1 MAQNSLG
8 QTGGWKEGKM
18 AGWNQSSPLP
28 IFQSSLFASVRILI
42 RWVLLV
48 CSLFVVFSQL
58 IHAEQHA
65 ILVGVWDYE
74 NPNLQLDA
82 PPNDLKLMEAV
93 LSAHGITQAQIHI
106 LPNPNKAEIQR
117 KFRELSRRLT
127 PSDSL
132 LFYFSGHGTQIIDKL
147 GTFPGDE
154 ARGRYPDRNDEALL
168 PMDADLASPQT
179 YLLDDELNT
188 LLQELPTRQVSCIID
203 TCYSGD
209 ILREIR
215 LGRPKGTP
223 VTDTPMEI
231 AQPTQTVSHTE
242 DILDES
248 ADFALLLAA
257 AAYNQVVHEL
267 RIPMGETYLPVS
279 AMTYSLYRRVFSHAV
294 PSIPMN
300 RDLQD
305 PTNQATEAQWHN
317 KLTYR
322 QLVQHIQ
329 NDHKQWNLAW
339 QPILEGPEDRF
350 DEVFLPTDL
359 MPQQNE
365 TLTLTTIKG
374 QSISVSRRALAL
386 AGGGTF
392 QLGAASGVNMRHW
405 AVVIGVDTYPPPF
418 QSLKYAADDAKAVAQ
433 VLQDAGV
440 NVTLMTPDSLIQPT
454 KANIIEQL
462 QRHAQLEAVD
472 LLTVYLSGHGE
483 DVDGT
488 GYFLPMD
495 VTDPLSDNGL
505 SLEDLFAI
513 LNRANAKHRFIIVDA
528 CRVAPKAQ
536 FVAALSRYSE
546 ESNIIFTACD
556 SNQWAPEVPRLKH
569 GLFTYF
575 LLKGL
580 RGSDRDRGAAGPDG
594 TVTVLG
600 LLDYVTRGIEEWYSH
615 LSEEMRYPQQI
626 TPRVFYNGKYI
637 SLLNNQGI
645 DPAVINNE
653 GLLSQITNTLRH
665 QFAGNLE
672 LLSPLKRNNGV
683 TPPTPK
689 GGDLHLP
696 MTISLIPW
704 ISTVGFQD
712 PNRNITTNLS
722 LNIIAGYHTKLDGLE
737 LGGMLNIKGVEARG
751 AQFAGVGN
759 IVGGELDGF
768 QISTTLN
775 AVGRNVDGFQ
785 ISGGLNASGGDLNGF
800 QVAGGANI
808 AGRNVE
814 GFQGSTGF
822 NVSGGTLDGFQL
834 AVGGN
839 LVGGDVEGIQATA
852 GANLAARDLRAWQ
865 AAIGANFVGGN
876 VRSEG
881 LQTAV
886 GPNIAGNLE
895 GTQLSAAAN
904 IALGWG
910 QKANMPYAGTQI
922 GVANIALGGIGTQ
935 IGVLNIAGHVSTA
948 QVGLLNVS
956 GRMSGIPL
964 GLISFVKDN
973 PLHLQLWGSDTEVA
987 NLGIRIGSRH
997 VYSLLMVGSYPHD
1010 DLGRWSSGFGIGGHI
1025 PLSRRFFLNVDFITR
1040 GVTYTDDSREADAPM
1055 SRSSDWLRVTYTD
1068 DSGEDTWEYGQQT
1081 ILNKLRLA
1089 FGWERHKWFSL
1100 FGGVSLN
1107 FLVSDRR
1114 DTSDFGYGFDYVYR
1128 SGDTTVRLWPGFFAG
1143 VQF

>member
-1 MAQNSLG
+1 MARNSLG
-8 QTGGWKEGKM
+8 AT
-18 AGWNQSSPLP
+18 
-28 IFQSSLFASVRILI
+28 I
-42 RWVLLV
+42 RWMLLV
-48 CSLFVVFSQL
+48 CGFFVIFSQL
-58 IHAEQHA
+58 THAEQHA

-93 LSAHGITQAQIHI
+93 LSAHGVTQAQMHI

-154 ARGRYPDRNDEALL
+154 AKGRYPDRNDEALL
-168 PMDADLASPQT
+168 PVDADLASPKT

-223 VTDTPMEI
+223 VTDTPMGI
-231 AQPTQTVSHTE
+231 VQPTQTVSHTE

-267 RIPMGETYLPVS
+267 RIPIGETYLPIS
-279 AMTYSLYRRVFSHAV
+279 AMTYSLYRRVFSYAV
-294 PSIPMN
+294 PSLPMN
-300 RDLQD
+300 RDLQN
-305 PTNQATEAQWHN
+305 PAGTEWDN

-322 QLVQHIQ
+322 QLAQHLQ

-339 QPILEGPEDRF
+339 QPVLEGPENRF

-359 MPQQNE
+359 MPQLND

-374 QSISVSRRALAL
+374 RSIAVSQRALAL

-392 QLGAASGVNMRHW
+392 QLGAASGVNTRHW
-405 AVVIGVDTYPPPF
+405 AVVIGVDAYPPPF

-433 VLQDAGV
+433 VFQDAGA

-454 KANIIEQL
+454 KANVIQQL
-462 QRHAQLEAVD
+462 QRHARLEAVD

-483 DVDGT
+483 DIDGT

-495 VTDPLSDNGL
+495 VTDPLMDSGL

-528 CRVAPKAQ
+528 CRVAPKAH

-580 RGSDRDRGAAGPDG
+580 RGDHQDRGAAGTDG

-600 LLDYVTRGIEEWYSH
+600 LLDYVTRGIEDWHSH
-615 LSEEMRYPQQI
+615 LSEEQHYPQQI

-645 DPAVINNE
+645 DPTVINNE
-653 GLLSQITNTLRH
+653 GLLPQITNTLRH
-665 QFAGNLE
+665 QLARKLE
-672 LLSPLKRNNGV
+672 LLPPLERNDGV
-683 TPPTPK
+683 TPSTPK

-696 MTISLIPW
+696 VTISLIPW
-704 ISTVGFQD
+704 ISTVGIQD
-712 PNRNITTNLS
+712 PNRNVTTNLS

-737 LGGMLNIKGVEARG
+737 LGGVLNIKGVEARG
-751 AQFAGVGN
+751 VQLAGVGN
-759 IVGGELDGF
+759 IVGGD
-768 QISTTLN
+768 
-775 AVGRNVDGFQ
+775 VDGFQ
-785 ISGGLNASGGDLNGF
+785 ISGGLNATGRSVRGF
-800 QVAGGANI
+800 QAAGGGNFAGHNLQGLQI
-808 AGRNVE
+808 SSGLNLVGRNVLSE
-814 GFQGSTGF
+814 SLQI
-822 NVSGGTLDGFQL
+822 
-834 AVGGN
+834 A
-839 LVGGDVEGIQATA
+839 A
-852 GANLAARDLRAWQ
+852 G
-865 AAIGANFVGGN
+865 V
-876 VRSEG
+876 
-881 LQTAV
+881 
-886 GPNIAGNLE
+886 NIAGNLE
-895 GTQLSAAAN
+895 GTQLSAASN
-904 IALGWG
+904 IALGWD
-910 QKANMPYAGTQI
+910 QEANMSYAGTQI

-935 IGVLNIAGHVSTA
+935 IGLLNIAGHVSTT

-956 GRMSGIPL
+956 GRMSGIPI

-987 NLGIRIGSRH
+987 NLGIRVGSRH
-997 VYSLLMVGSYPHD
+997 VYSLLMVGSYPHG
-1010 DLGRWSSGFGIGGHI
+1010 DLGRWSSGFGVGGHI
-1025 PLSRRFFLNVDFITR
+1025 PLSKRLFLNVDFITR
-1040 GVTYTDDSREADAPM
+1040 RIGYTDEWA
-1055 SRSSDWLRVTYTD
+1055 
-1068 DSGEDTWEYGQQT
+1068 EETWWYDERT
-1081 ILNKLRLA
+1081 VLNKLRLG
-1089 FGWERHKWFSL
+1089 FGWEQHKWLSV

-1107 FLVSDRR
+1107 FLISDRG
-1114 DTSDFGYGFDYVYR
+1114 DTSDFGYGFEHVFRRD
-1128 SGDTTVRLWPGFFAG
+1128 DTTVRIWPGFFAG

>member
-8 QTGGWKEGKM
+8 PT
-18 AGWNQSSPLP
+18 
-28 IFQSSLFASVRILI
+28 I

-48 CSLFVVFSQL
+48 CSLFVMFSQFA
-58 IHAEQHA
+58 HAEQHA
-65 ILVGVWDYE
+65 ILVGVWDYA
-74 NPNLQLDA
+74 NPNLQLEA

-93 LSAHGITQAQIHI
+93 LSAHGVTQEQMHI
-106 LPNPNKAEIQR
+106 LTNPNKAQIQR

-154 ARGRYPDRNDEALL
+154 AKGRYPDRNDEALL
-168 PMDADLASPQT
+168 PVDANLASPKT
-179 YLLDDELNT
+179 YLLDDELNI
-188 LLQELPTRQVSCIID
+188 LLQELPTRKVSCIID

-223 VTDTPMEI
+223 VTDTPTAI
-231 AQPTQTVSHTE
+231 VQRTQTVSHTE

-267 RIPMGETYLPVS
+267 RIPIGKTYLPVS
-279 AMTYSLYRRVFSHAV
+279 AMTYSLYRRVFSRLLSPA
-294 PSIPMN
+294 
-300 RDLQD
+300 
-305 PTNQATEAQWHN
+305 NQAIGVRWHD

-322 QLVQHIQ
+322 QLVQHVQ

-339 QPILEGPEDRF
+339 QPVLEGPENRF

-359 MPQQNE
+359 MVQHDK

-374 QSISVSRRALAL
+374 QTVEVSRRALAL
-386 AGGGTF
+386 AGGGNF

-405 AVVIGVDTYPPPF
+405 AVVIGVDAYPPPF

-433 VLQDAGV
+433 VFQDAGV

-454 KANIIEQL
+454 KANVIEQL

-483 DVDGT
+483 NVDGT

-495 VTDPLSDNGL
+495 VTDPLVDNGL
-505 SLEDLFAI
+505 SLENLFAI
-513 LNRANAKHRFIIVDA
+513 LNRANAKHRFVIVDA
-528 CRVAPKAQ
+528 CRVAPKEH

-580 RGSDRDRGAAGPDG
+580 SGGYQDRGAAGADG

-600 LLDYVTRGIEEWYSH
+600 LLDYVTRGIEDWHSH
-615 LSEEMRYPQQI
+615 LSEELRYPQQI
-626 TPRVFYNGKYI
+626 TPRIFYNGKYI

-645 DPAVINNE
+645 DPTVLNNE
-653 GLLSQITNTLRH
+653 GLPPRITQVPPPQPTRD
-665 QFAGNLE
+665 LE
-672 LLSPLKRNNGV
+672 PFSPLEKDGGV
-683 TPPTPK
+683 VPRTAK
-689 GGDLHLP
+689 DSDLHLP
-696 MTISLIPW
+696 VTISLIPW
-704 ISTVGFQD
+704 ISTVGVRAL
-712 PNRNITTNLS
+712 NRNVTTNLS
-722 LNIIAGYHTKLDGLE
+722 LNIIAGYHTKLDGIE
-737 LGGMLNIKGVEARG
+737 LGGVLNMKGLEARG

-759 IVGGELDGF
+759 IVGG
-768 QISTTLN
+768 
-775 AVGRNVDGFQ
+775 NVDGFQ
-785 ISGGLNASGGDLNGF
+785 VSTGFNTVGRNVEGFQASGGLNAIGGDLDGF
-800 QVAGGANI
+800 QAAVGVNAAGGSVRGIQAAIGGNFAARNFQGLQIAYGLNLVGENVLSRGLQAAIGANI

-814 GFQGSTGF
+814 GFQASVGL
-822 NVSGGTLDGFQL
+822 NVSGGNLDGFQVVGGGNVVGGGARGVQA

-839 LVGGDVEGIQATA
+839 LV
-852 GANLAARDLRAWQ
+852 ARDLRGWQ
-865 AAIGANFVGGN
+865 AAGGLNFVGGN
-876 VRSEG
+876 VQGRS

-886 GPNIAGNLE
+886 GGNITGHLE
-895 GTQLSAAAN
+895 GMQLSLISN
-904 IALGWG
+904 IALGWHQNAG
-910 QKANMPYAGTQI
+910 ISTAGTQI
-922 GVANIALGGIGTQ
+922 SMVNIAPGGIGTQ
-935 IGVLNIAGHVSTA
+935 IGLLNIAGHVGTS

-956 GRMSGIPL
+956 RRMSGIPI
-964 GLISFVKDN
+964 GLISFVRDN

-987 NLGIRIGSRH
+987 NLGIRLGSRH
-997 VYSLLMVGSYPHD
+997 VYSLFVVGSYPHG
-1010 DLGRWSSGFGIGGHI
+1010 DLGRWSWGFGMGGHI
-1025 PLSRRFFLNVDFITR
+1025 PLGKRLFLNVDATIR
-1040 GVTYTDDSREADAPM
+1040 PVLYTDDW
-1055 SRSSDWLRVTYTD
+1055 DWD
-1068 DSGEDTWEYGQQT
+1068 DWWEDEHSL
-1081 ILNKLRLA
+1081 LNKLRFA
-1089 FGWERHKWFSL
+1089 VGWEQHKWFSV
-1100 FGGVSLN
+1100 FGGISLN
-1107 FLVSDRR
+1107 LLVSDRQ
-1114 DTSDFGYGFDYVYR
+1114 DTSDFGYGFGHV
-1128 SGDTTVRLWPGFFAG
+1128 VRPDDVDVTICVWPGFFAG

>member
-1 MAQNSLG
+1 MIQNSLVS
-8 QTGGWKEGKM
+8 T
-18 AGWNQSSPLP
+18 
-28 IFQSSLFASVRILI
+28 I
-42 RWVLLV
+42 RCFLLV
-48 CSLFVVFSQL
+48 CGFCVIFS
-58 IHAEQHA
+58 HPVYAEQHA

-93 LSAHGITQAQIHI
+93 LSAHGVPQAQMHI

-154 ARGRYPDRNDEALL
+154 AKGRYPDRNDEALL
-168 PMDADLASPQT
+168 PVDADLASPKT

-188 LLQELPTRQVSCIID
+188 LLQEFPTRQISCIID

-215 LGRPKGTP
+215 LGRPKGSP
-223 VTDTPMEI
+223 VTDIPTGVV
-231 AQPTQTVSHTE
+231 QPTQSVSHTE

-267 RIPMGETYLPVS
+267 RIPIGETYLPVS
-279 AMTYSLYRRVFSHAV
+279 AMTYSLYRQVFARLHNQTLESQG
-294 PSIPMN
+294 
-300 RDLQD
+300 RD
-305 PTNQATEAQWHN
+305 

-322 QLVQHIQ
+322 QLIRHVQ
-329 NDHKQWNLAW
+329 NDHRQWNLAW
-339 QPILEGPEDRF
+339 QPVLEGPEDRF
-350 DEVFLPTDL
+350 DEMFFPTDL
-359 MPQQNE
+359 MRHQE
-365 TLTLTTIKG
+365 KTLTLTTIKG
-374 QSISVSRRALAL
+374 QSIAVSRRALTL
-386 AGGGTF
+386 AGGGNF

-405 AVVIGVDTYPPPF
+405 AIVIGVDTYPSPF

-454 KANIIEQL
+454 KANVIEQL
-462 QRHAQLEAVD
+462 QRHARLEAVD

-483 DVDGT
+483 DIDGT

-495 VTDPLSDNGL
+495 VTDPLADSGL
-505 SLEDLFAI
+505 SLENLFAI
-513 LNRANAKHRFIIVDA
+513 LNSANAKHRFVIVDA
-528 CRVAPKAQ
+528 CRVAPKAN

-580 RGSDRDRGAAGPDG
+580 RGDYQDRGAADPDG

-600 LLDYVTRGIEEWYSH
+600 LLDYVTRGIEDWHSH
-615 LSEEMRYPQQI
+615 LSEEQHYPQQI

-637 SLLNNQGI
+637 SLLNNQGV
-645 DPAVINNE
+645 DPPVINNE
-653 GLLSQITNTLRH
+653 GLLPKITNILRD
-665 QFAGNLE
+665 QLTRNLE
-672 LLSPLKRNNGV
+672 LSSPLKRNDGV
-683 TPPTPK
+683 TPSTPK
-689 GGDLHLP
+689 GSDLHLP

-712 PNRNITTNLS
+712 SNRNITTNLS
-722 LNIIAGYHTKLDGLE
+722 LNIIAGYHAKLDGLE
-737 LGGMLNIKGVEARG
+737 LGGVLNMKGIEARG

-759 IVGGELDGF
+759 IVGGD
-768 QISTTLN
+768 
-775 AVGRNVDGFQ
+775 VDGFQ
-785 ISGGLNASGGDLNGF
+785 ISGGLNTVGRDVEGFQAAAGLNISGRDLNGF
-800 QVAGGANI
+800 QISGGLNATGRGVRGFQGAGGGNFAGRDLQGLQISSGLNLV
-808 AGRNVE
+808 GRNVLS
-814 GFQGSTGF
+814 QG
-822 NVSGGTLDGFQL
+822 LQI
-834 AVGGN
+834 A
-839 LVGGDVEGIQATA
+839 A
-852 GANLAARDLRAWQ
+852 GA
-865 AAIGANFVGGN
+865 
-876 VRSEG
+876 
-881 LQTAV
+881 
-886 GPNIAGNLE
+886 NIAGNLE
-895 GTQLSAAAN
+895 GTQLSAASN
-904 IALGWG
+904 IALGWN
-910 QKANMPYAGTQI
+910 QEANMPYAGTQI
-922 GVANIALGGIGTQ
+922 SIVNIALGTIGTQ
-935 IGVLNIAGHVSTA
+935 IGLLNIAGHVRTS

-956 GRMSGIPL
+956 GRMSGIPI

-997 VYSLLMVGSYPHD
+997 VYSLLMVGSYPHG
-1010 DLGRWSSGFGIGGHI
+1010 DLGRWSSGFGVGGHI
-1025 PLSRRFFLNVDFITR
+1025 PLSKRLFLNVDFITR
-1040 GVTYTDDSREADAPM
+1040 QVGYTDEWA
-1055 SRSSDWLRVTYTD
+1055 
-1068 DSGEDTWEYGQQT
+1068 EETWWYDERT
-1081 ILNKLRLA
+1081 VLNKLRLA
-1089 FGWERHKWFSL
+1089 FGWERHKWFSV

-1107 FLVSDRR
+1107 FLISDRR
-1114 DTSDFGYGFDYVYR
+1114 DTSDFGYGFEHIYR
-1128 SGDTTVRLWPGFFAG
+1128 SDDTTVRIWPGFFGG

>member
-1 MAQNSLG
+1 MAQNSLES
-8 QTGGWKEGKM
+8 T
-18 AGWNQSSPLP
+18 
-28 IFQSSLFASVRILI
+28 I
-42 RWVLLV
+42 RWFLSV
-48 CSLFVVFSQL
+48 CSFFAIVSQSV
-58 IHAEQHA
+58 HAEQHA

-93 LSAHGITQAQIHI
+93 LSAHGVTQAQMHV
-106 LPNPNKAEIQR
+106 LANPNKAQIQR

-154 ARGRYPDRNDEALL
+154 AKGRYPDRNDEALL
-168 PMDADLASPQT
+168 PVDADLASPKT

-223 VTDTPMEI
+223 VTDTPMGI
-231 AQPTQTVSHTE
+231 VQPTQTVSHTE

-267 RIPMGETYLPVS
+267 RIPIGETYLPIS

-300 RDLQD
+300 RDLQS
-305 PTNQATEAQWHN
+305 PTNQAIEAQWRD

-339 QPILEGPEDRF
+339 QPVLEGPENRF
-350 DEVFLPTDL
+350 DEVFLPTGL
-359 MPQQNE
+359 MVQHE
-365 TLTLTTIKG
+365 KTLILTTMKG
-374 QSISVSRRALAL
+374 QTLEVSQRALVL
-386 AGGGTF
+386 AGGGNF

-405 AVVIGVDTYPPPF
+405 AVVIGVDAYPPPF

-433 VLQDAGV
+433 VLQDTGV

-495 VTDPLSDNGL
+495 VTDPLVESGL

-513 LNRANAKHRFIIVDA
+513 LNRANAKHRFVIVDA
-528 CRVAPKAQ
+528 CRVAPKEQ
-536 FVAALSRYSE
+536 FVVALSRYSE

-580 RGSDRDRGAAGPDG
+580 SGNYQDRGAAGPDG

-600 LLDYVTRGIEEWYSH
+600 LLDYVTREIEEWHSH
-615 LSEEMRYPQQI
+615 LSEELRYPQQI

-645 DPAVINNE
+645 DPTVLNNE
-653 GLLSQITNTLRH
+653 GLPPQITSVPPPQSTRDSKPFPPLQKNSDAAPLT
-665 QFAGNLE
+665 AKGN
-672 LLSPLKRNNGV
+672 
-683 TPPTPK
+683 
-689 GGDLHLP
+689 DLHLP

-704 ISTVGFQD
+704 ISTAGFQD

-737 LGGMLNIKGVEARG
+737 LGGILNLKGIEARG
-751 AQFAGVGN
+751 AQIAGVGN
-759 IVGGELDGF
+759 IVGG
-768 QISTTLN
+768 
-775 AVGRNVDGFQ
+775 VVDGFQ
-785 ISGGLNASGGDLNGF
+785 ISGGLNAAGRKVEGFQASGGLNVSGGNLNGF
-800 QVAGGANI
+800 QVAAGLNTTGRSVQGFQGAGGGNFAGHDLQGLQITSGLNFV
-808 AGRNVE
+808 GRNVLSE
-814 GFQGSTGF
+814 SLQI
-822 NVSGGTLDGFQL
+822 
-834 AVGGN
+834 A
-839 LVGGDVEGIQATA
+839 A
-852 GANLAARDLRAWQ
+852 G
-865 AAIGANFVGGN
+865 V
-876 VRSEG
+876 
-881 LQTAV
+881 
-886 GPNIAGNLE
+886 NIAGNLE
-895 GTQLSAAAN
+895 GTQISAATN
-904 IALGWG
+904 IALGWD
-910 QKANMPYAGTQI
+910 QKANIPYAGTQI
-922 GVANIALGGIGTQ
+922 SIVNIAPGGIGTQ
-935 IGVLNIAGHVSTA
+935 IGLLNIAGHVQTS
-948 QVGLLNVS
+948 QIGLLNLS
-956 GRMSGIPL
+956 GRMSGIPI

-997 VYSLLMVGSYPHD
+997 VYSLLMVGSYPHG

-1040 GVTYTDDSREADAPM
+1040 QVGYTDESEEGTWQYD
-1055 SRSSDWLRVTYTD
+1055 
-1068 DSGEDTWEYGQQT
+1068 EDTDVNKLRLEFGWEQHN
-1081 ILNKLRLA
+1081 LNKLRLA
-1089 FGWERHKWFSL
+1089 FGWERHKWFSV

-1107 FLVSDRR
+1107 FLVSDRW
-1114 DTSDFGYGFDYVYR
+1114 DTSDFGYGFDRVYR
-1128 SGDTTVRLWPGFFAG
+1128 SGDTTVRIWPGVFAG

>member
-1 MAQNSLG
+1 MIQNSLG
-8 QTGGWKEGKM
+8 QTSGWKEGKM
-18 AGWNQSSPLP
+18 EGWN
-28 IFQSSLFASVRILI
+28 QSSLFASACILT
-42 RWVLLV
+42 RWILSV
-48 CSLFVVFSQL
+48 CSFFVIFLQFA
-58 IHAEQHA
+58 HAEQHA

-93 LSAHGITQAQIHI
+93 LSAHGITQGQMHI
-106 LPNPNKAEIQR
+106 LPNPNKVEIQR
-117 KFRELSRRLT
+117 KFRELSRHLT

-154 ARGRYPDRNDEALL
+154 AKGRYPDRNDEALL
-168 PMDADLASPQT
+168 PVDADLASPQT

-188 LLQELPTRQVSCIID
+188 LLQELPTRQVACIID

-223 VTDTPMEI
+223 VTDTPTGS

-300 RDLQD
+300 RDLQS
-305 PTNQATEAQWHN
+305 PANQVIEAQWHG

-322 QLVQHIQ
+322 QLAQHLQ

-339 QPILEGPEDRF
+339 QPVLEGPENRF
-350 DEVFLPTDL
+350 DEVFLPADL
-359 MPQQNE
+359 MPQDND

-374 QSISVSRRALAL
+374 QSIAVSRRALAL

-405 AVVIGVDTYPPPF
+405 AVVIGVDTYPSPF

-495 VTDPLSDNGL
+495 VTDPLSDSGL

-580 RGSDRDRGAAGPDG
+580 RGSDQDRGAAGPDG

-600 LLDYVTRGIEEWYSH
+600 LLDYVTRGIEDWYSH
-615 LSEEMRYPQQI
+615 LSEDMRYPQQI

-665 QFAGNLE
+665 QFADNLE
-672 LLSPLKRNNGV
+672 LLSPLKMDDGA

-759 IVGGELDGF
+759 IVGGVVDGF
-768 QISTTLN
+768 QIAGGLN
-775 AVGRNVDGFQ
+775 AVGRNVEGFQ

-800 QVAGGANI
+800 QVA
-808 AGRNVE
+808 AGTNATGRSVQ
-814 GFQGSTGF
+814 GFQAAGAGNFVGYDLHGLQIT
-822 NVSGGTLDGFQL
+822 SGL
-834 AVGGN
+834 N
-839 LVGGDVEGIQATA
+839 LVGRSVLSGSLQIAA
-852 GANLAARDLRAWQ
+852 GA
-865 AAIGANFVGGN
+865 
-876 VRSEG
+876 
-881 LQTAV
+881 
-886 GPNIAGNLE
+886 NIAGNLE
-895 GTQLSAAAN
+895 GTQISAATN
-904 IALGWG
+904 IALGWT
-910 QKANMPYAGTQI
+910 QKANIPHSGTQI
-922 GVANIALGGIGTQ
+922 SIVNIAPGGIGTQ
-935 IGVLNIAGHVSTA
+935 IGLLNIAGHVQTS
-948 QVGLLNVS
+948 QIGLLNLS
-956 GRMSGIPL
+956 GRMSGIPI

-973 PLHLQLWGSDTEVA
+973 PLHLQFWGSDTEVA

-1010 DLGRWSSGFGIGGHI
+1010 DLGRWSSGFGVGGHI

-1040 GVTYTDDSREADAPM
+1040 GVTYTDDSGEVDAPM
-1055 SRSSDWLRVTYTD
+1055 NRRSDWLSVTYTD
-1068 DSGEDTWEYGQQT
+1068 DSGEDTWEYSEQT
-1081 ILNKLRLA
+1081 ILNKLRLG
-1089 FGWERHKWFSL
+1089 FGWERHKWFSV

-1128 SGDTTVRLWPGFFAG
+1128 SGDTIVHLWPGFFAG

>member
-1 MAQNSLG
+1 MIQNSPGSAMVTDLFYRRD
-8 QTGGWKEGKM
+8 TENTERNNKK
-18 AGWNQSSPLP
+18 
-28 IFQSSLFASVRILI
+28 IFSNLCVSAFLWWIFASFARRLCNRCVS
-42 RWVLLV
+42 VLSFIV
-48 CSLFVVFSQL
+48 GWGAPICSLFVIFSQSA
-58 IHAEQHA
+58 HAEQHA
-65 ILVGVWDYE
+65 ILVGVWEYE

-82 PPNDLKLMEAV
+82 PSNDLKLMEAV
-93 LSAHGITQAQIHI
+93 LSAHGVTQEQIHI
-106 LPNPNKAEIQR
+106 LTNPNKARIQR

-154 ARGRYPDRNDEALL
+154 AKGRYPDRNDEALL
-168 PMDADLASPQT
+168 PVDADLAAPQT

-215 LGRPKGTP
+215 LGRSKGSP
-223 VTDTPMEI
+223 VADTPTGMV
-231 AQPTQTVSHTE
+231 QPTQTVSHTE

-257 AAYNQVVHEL
+257 SAYNQVVHEL
-267 RIPMGETYLPVS
+267 RIPIGKTYLPVS
-279 AMTYSLYRRVFSHAV
+279 ALTYSLYRRVFS
-294 PSIPMN
+294 
-300 RDLQD
+300 RLQS
-305 PTNQATEAQWHN
+305 PANQTIGGQSPD

-322 QLVQHIQ
+322 QLLQHVQ

-339 QPILEGPEDRF
+339 QPVLEGPENRF
-350 DEVFLPTDL
+350 DEVFLSTDWL
-359 MPQQNE
+359 SQQVE

-374 QSISVSRRALAL
+374 QMIEVGRRTLVL
-386 AGGGTF
+386 AGGGNF
-392 QLGAASGVNMRHW
+392 RLGAASGVSTRHW
-405 AVVIGVDTYPPPF
+405 AVVIGVDAYPSPF

-454 KANIIEQL
+454 KANVIEQL

-483 DVDGT
+483 DVNGT

-495 VTDPLSDNGL
+495 VTDPLVDSGA
-505 SLEDLFAI
+505 SLEDLFTI
-513 LNRANAKHRFIIVDA
+513 LNSANAKHRFVIVDA

-580 RGSDRDRGAAGPDG
+580 RGDHQDRGAAGPDG

-600 LLDYVTRGIEEWYSH
+600 LLDYVTRGIEDWHSH

-637 SLLNNQGI
+637 SLMNNRGI
-645 DPAVINNE
+645 DPTVINNE
-653 GLLSQITNTLRH
+653 GRPSQIINTIRH
-665 QFAGNLE
+665 QLAGNLE
-672 LLSPLKRNNGV
+672 LLSPLKRDDGV

-712 PNRNITTNLS
+712 PNRNIITNLS

-759 IVGGELDGF
+759 IVGGKLDGF
-768 QISTTLN
+768 QIAGGLN
-775 AVGRNVDGFQ
+775 AVGRNVEGFQ

-839 LVGGDVEGIQATA
+839 LVGGDVEGVQAAA

-876 VRSEG
+876 VRSDG

-886 GPNIAGNLE
+886 GPNIARNLE
-895 GTQLSAAAN
+895 GTQLSVAAN
-904 IALGWG
+904 IALD
-910 QKANMPYAGTQI
+910 QHQEANISYTGTQI
-922 GVANIALGGIGTQ
+922 SMVNIALGDIGTQ
-935 IGVLNIAGHVSTA
+935 IGLLNIAGHVSTA

-956 GRMSGIPL
+956 ERMSGIPI

-973 PLHLQLWGSDTEVA
+973 PLHLQLWSSDTEAA

-1040 GVTYTDDSREADAPM
+1040 QVGYTDESEEGPWRYD
-1055 SRSSDWLRVTYTD
+1055 
-1068 DSGEDTWEYGQQT
+1068 EDIG
-1081 ILNKLRLA
+1081 LNKLRLG
-1089 FGWERHKWFSL
+1089 FGWEQHKWFSI

-1107 FLVSDRR
+1107 FLVSDRW
-1114 DTSDFGYGFDYVYR
+1114 DTSNFGYGFEHVYR
-1128 SGDTTVRLWPGFFAG
+1128 SADTTVRVWPGFFAG

>member
-1 MAQNSLG
+1 MIQNSLG
-8 QTGGWKEGKM
+8 QTSRGKEGRRE
-18 AGWNQSSPLP
+18 GGNQSAL
-28 IFQSSLFASVRILI
+28 LASARISI

-82 PPNDLKLMEAV
+82 PRNDLKLMEAV
-93 LSAHGITQAQIHI
+93 LSAHGVTQAQMHI
-106 LPNPNKAEIQR
+106 LTNPNKAQIQR

-132 LFYFSGHGTQIIDKL
+132 LVYFSGHGTQIIDKL

-154 ARGRYPDRNDEALL
+154 AKGRYPDRNDEALL
-168 PMDADLASPQT
+168 PVDADLASPKT
-179 YLLDDELNT
+179 YLLDDELNI

-223 VTDTPMEI
+223 VTDTPTGI
-231 AQPTQTVSHTE
+231 VQPTQTLSHTE

-257 AAYNQVVHEL
+257 SAYNQVVHEL
-267 RIPMGETYLPVS
+267 RIPIGKTYLPVS
-279 AMTYSLYRRVFSHAV
+279 AMTYSLYRRVFS
-294 PSIPMN
+294 
-300 RDLQD
+300 RLQG
-305 PTNQATEAQWHN
+305 PANQTIAGQGYGG
-317 KLTYR
+317 LTYR
-322 QLVQHIQ
+322 QLLQHVQH
-329 NDHKQWNLAW
+329 DHRQWNLAW
-339 QPILEGPEDRF
+339 QPVLEGPEDRF
-350 DEVFLPTDL
+350 DETFLPTDL
-359 MPQQNE
+359 MPQDNE

-374 QSISVSRRALAL
+374 QSIAVSPRTLAL
-386 AGGGTF
+386 AGGGNF
-392 QLGAASGVNMRHW
+392 QLGAASGVNTRHW
-405 AVVIGVDTYPPPF
+405 AVVIGVDTYPSPF

-483 DVDGT
+483 DVNGT

-495 VTDPLSDNGL
+495 VTDPLSDSGV

-513 LNRANAKHRFIIVDA
+513 LNSANAKHRFVIVDA
-528 CRVAPKAQ
+528 CRVAPKEQ

-580 RGSDRDRGAAGPDG
+580 RGGYQDRGAAGPDG

-615 LSEEMRYPQQI
+615 LSEDMRYPQQI

-645 DPAVINNE
+645 NPEVINNE

-665 QFAGNLE
+665 QLAGNLE
-672 LLSPLKRNNGV
+672 LLSPLKRNDGV

-712 PNRNITTNLS
+712 SNRNITTNLS

-759 IVGGELDGF
+759 IVGGVVDGF
-768 QISTTLN
+768 QIAGGLN
-775 AVGRNVDGFQ
+775 AVGRNVEGFQ
-785 ISGGLNASGGDLNGF
+785 ISGGLNATGGDLNGF
-800 QVAGGANI
+800 QAAGLNAIGGSVRGFQAAGGGNFAAHNLQGLQI
-808 AGRNVE
+808 TPGVNLVGRNVL
-814 GFQGSTGF
+814 GRS
-822 NVSGGTLDGFQL
+822 L
-834 AVGGN
+834 
-839 LVGGDVEGIQATA
+839 
-852 GANLAARDLRAWQ
+852 Q
-865 AAIGANFVGGN
+865 AAAGV
-876 VRSEG
+876 
-881 LQTAV
+881 
-886 GPNIAGNLE
+886 NIAGNLE

-904 IALGWG
+904 IALGWD

-922 GVANIALGGIGTQ
+922 GLANIALGGIGTQ

-987 NLGIRIGSRH
+987 NLGIRIGSRY

-1040 GVTYTDDSREADAPM
+1040 QVGYTDGSE
-1055 SRSSDWLRVTYTD
+1055 
-1068 DSGEDTWEYGQQT
+1068 EETWWYDEHT
-1081 ILNKLRLA
+1081 VLNKLRLG
-1089 FGWERHKWFSL
+1089 FGWEQHKWFSV

-1107 FLVSDRR
+1107 FLVSDRW
-1114 DTSDFGYGFDYVYR
+1114 DTSDFGFGFDRVYR
-1128 SGDTTVRLWPGFFAG
+1128 SDDITARIWPGFFAG

>member
-1 MAQNSLG
+1 
-8 QTGGWKEGKM
+8 
-18 AGWNQSSPLP
+18 
-28 IFQSSLFASVRILI
+28 
-42 RWVLLV
+42 
-48 CSLFVVFSQL
+48 
-58 IHAEQHA
+58 
-65 ILVGVWDYE
+65 LVGVWDYE
-74 NPNLQLDA
+74 NPNLKLDA

-93 LSAHGITQAQIHI
+93 LSAHGVTQAQMHI

-154 ARGRYPDRNDEALL
+154 AKGRYPDRNDEALL
-168 PMDADLASPQT
+168 PVDADLASPKT
-179 YLLDDELNT
+179 YLLDDELNI

-223 VTDTPMEI
+223 VTDTPTGI
-231 AQPTQTVSHTE
+231 VQPTQSVSHTE

-267 RIPMGETYLPVS
+267 RIPIGETYLPVS

-294 PSIPMN
+294 SSIPMN
-300 RDLQD
+300 RDLQNPVGAERD
-305 PTNQATEAQWHN
+305 N

-322 QLVQHIQ
+322 QLAQHLQ

-339 QPILEGPEDRF
+339 QPVLEGPENRF

-359 MPQQNE
+359 MVHQE
-365 TLTLTTIKG
+365 KMLTLTTMKG
-374 QSISVSRRALAL
+374 QLIEVSWRALAL
-386 AGGGTF
+386 AGGGNF
-392 QLGAASGVNMRHW
+392 QLGAASGVNTRHW
-405 AVVIGVDTYPPPF
+405 AVVIGVDAYPSPF

-454 KANIIEQL
+454 KANVIEQL
-462 QRHAQLEAVD
+462 QRHARLEAVD

-495 VTDPLSDNGL
+495 VTDPLSDSGL
-505 SLEDLFAI
+505 SLENLFAI
-513 LNRANAKHRFIIVDA
+513 LNSANAKHRFVIVDA
-528 CRVAPKAQ
+528 CRVAPKEQ

-546 ESNIIFTACD
+546 KSNIIFTACD
-556 SNQWAPEVPRLKH
+556 SNQWAPEVPQLKH

-580 RGSDRDRGAAGPDG
+580 RGDHQDRGAAGSDG

-600 LLDYVTRGIEEWYSH
+600 LLDYVTRGIEDWHSN
-615 LSEEMRYPQQI
+615 LSEDLRYPQQI

-645 DPAVINNE
+645 DPTVINNE
-653 GLLSQITNTLRH
+653 GLLPQITNTLRH
-665 QFAGNLE
+665 QLAHNLE
-672 LLSPLKRNNGV
+672 LLLPSERNDGV
-683 TPPTPK
+683 TPSTPK

-696 MTISLIPW
+696 VTISLIPW
-704 ISTVGFQD
+704 ISTVGIQD
-712 PNRNITTNLS
+712 PNRNVTTNLS

-737 LGGMLNIKGVEARG
+737 LGGVLNIKGIEARG
-751 AQFAGVGN
+751 VQLAGVGN

-768 QISTTLN
+768 QISGGLN
-775 AVGRNVDGFQ
+775 ATGRSVRGFQAAGGGNFAGRNLQGLQISSGLNLVGRNVLSESLQ
-785 ISGGLNASGGDLNGF
+785 IA
-800 QVAGGANI
+800 AG
-808 AGRNVE
+808 V
-814 GFQGSTGF
+814 
-822 NVSGGTLDGFQL
+822 
-834 AVGGN
+834 
-839 LVGGDVEGIQATA
+839 
-852 GANLAARDLRAWQ
+852 
-865 AAIGANFVGGN
+865 
-876 VRSEG
+876 
-881 LQTAV
+881 
-886 GPNIAGNLE
+886 NIAGNLE
-895 GTQLSAAAN
+895 GTQISAASN
-904 IALGWG
+904 IALGWD
-910 QKANMPYAGTQI
+910 QEANMSYAGTQI

-935 IGVLNIAGHVSTA
+935 IGLLNIAGHVSTT

-956 GRMSGIPL
+956 GRMSGIPI

-987 NLGIRIGSRH
+987 NLGIRVGSRH
-997 VYSLLMVGSYPHD
+997 VYSLLMVGSYPHG
-1010 DLGRWSSGFGIGGHI
+1010 DLGRWSSGFGVGGHI
-1025 PLSRRFFLNVDFITR
+1025 PLSKRFFLNVDFITR
-1040 GVTYTDDSREADAPM
+1040 GVGYTDA
-1055 SRSSDWLRVTYTD
+1055 
-1068 DSGEDTWEYGQQT
+1068 SGEEIWRYDEDTV
-1081 ILNKLRLA
+1081 LNKLRLGV
-1089 FGWERHKWFSL
+1089 GWERHKWFSI

-1107 FLVSDRR
+1107 FVVSDRQ
-1114 DTSDFGYGFDYVYR
+1114 DTSDFGFGFERVYQ
-1128 SGDTTVRLWPGFFAG
+1128 GDDTTVRLWPGFFAG